1 MARLRTDFR
10 VSAYLAR
17 LEAAGIYATVI
28 RRGDPQAGAV
38 EVKVARLDGRA
49 TLYGRIYGP
58 EGESLWEP
66 VGGVEAP
73 EADVDARISRRLAQD
88 RDLWTIEVDSRDGR
102 HFLDS
107 DAP

>member
-17 LEAAGIYATVI
+17 LEAGGVYASVI

-49 TLYGRIYGP
+49 TLYTRIYGP
-58 EGESLWEP
+58 EGESVWEP
-66 VGGVEAP
+66 LGGLDPP
-73 EADVDARISRRLAQD
+73 EAEVDARISRRLGQD
-88 RDLWTIEVDSRDGR
+88 RDLWAIEVESRDGR
-102 HFLDS
+102 HFLDA